1 MNTPRVIAGGLL
13 AGLILNIGEG
23 VLHGVLLA
31 APTAEAMQV
40 LGKNAAGGA
49 LGLTLLVLITFV
61 QGLVGMWL
69 YAAISPSRAFATVTI
84 GSALWLLSV
93 AYSAIY
99 LYAGFPGV
107 FPDGVVWWPVA
118 WGWAEY
124 PLAMIAGA
132 SVYKEK

>member
-1 MNTPRVIAGGLL
+1 MNTPRVVAGGLL
-13 AGLILNIGEG
+13 AGLVLNIGEG

-31 APTAEAMQV
+31 APTADAMQT
-40 LGKNAAGGA
+40 LGKNATGGA
-49 LGLTLLVLITFV
+49 LGLTLLVLITFA

-69 YAAISPSRAFATVTI
+69 YAAIAPARPLAAVTI